1 MERLFVASG
10 IKTNFQ
16 SLMEGKIVKQ
26 FVKEIRPYVNLYRD
40 DNNGIAWIEDGSTGL
55 GVSVHANIDSS
66 GSVRGMKYRGYWS
79 KDARTVES
87 HGFIYNIDTFVC
99 SKSDE
104 LEMIVAD
111 ECMCEACIQRRNN
124 A

>member
-1 MERLFVASG
+1 M
-10 IKTNFQ
+10 
-16 SLMEGKIVKQ
+16 KQ

-40 DNNGIAWIEDGSTGL
+40 DDNGIAWIEDGSTGL
-55 GVSVHANIDSS
+55 CVSVHANIDSS
-66 GSVRGMKYRGYWS
+66 GSVSVMKYRGYWS

-111 ECMCEACIQRRNN
+111 ECMCKACIQRRNN